1 MAQATIIGHGIPGVT
16 RKSRVSGN
24 KIKRIW

>member
-16 RKSRVSGN
+16 RKSHVSGN
-24 KIKRIW
+24 TIKRIW